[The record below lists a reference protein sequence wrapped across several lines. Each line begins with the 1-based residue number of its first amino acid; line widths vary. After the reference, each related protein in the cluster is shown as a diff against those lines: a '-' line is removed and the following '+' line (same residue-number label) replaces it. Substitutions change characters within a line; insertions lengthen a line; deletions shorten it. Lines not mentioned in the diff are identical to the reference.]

1 MSDNKD
7 WSNLSMRERAAYIRK
22 AVFRGLSDIDDIRKE
37 YHLYGGGGDTQQKEE
52 PIYKVLP
59 SEEKE

>member
-7 WSNLSMRERAAYIRK
+7 WSSLSMRERAAYIRK

-37 YHLYGGGGDTQQKEE
+37 YHLYGGGGDT
-52 PIYKVLP
+52 
-59 SEEKE
+59 